1 MEQVCACMQTHCP
14 SSQLICVSLCNEN
27 WLDWHSVLEGHGQLS
42 TRVETRGIY
51 LSLLFGDQPTS
62 VPMKF
67 LGVNVAYKYLLN
79 DECCNVVQYLGYE
92 QDFRLRMIK
101 IEIGLKNDHTVRPF
115 ILRLS
120 ECWSA
125 LLCKAVAASF
135 CLLFVPRFS
144 LSSWTGS
151 TICFWVFLLPLV
163 WSESSPFKWDIAINS
178 DHNLSG

>member
-1 MEQVCACMQTHCP
+1 MGPNSLSPLQIMEHVCVCMQTHCP

-79 DECCNVVQYLGYE
+79 DECCNVVQCLGYE

-101 IEIGLKNDHTVRPF
+101 IEIGPKNDHTVRPF
-115 ILRLS
+115 NLRLS

-135 CLLFVPRFS
+135 YMLFVPRFS
-144 LSSWTGS
+144 QSSWTGS
-151 TICFWVFLLPLV
+151 TICF
-163 WSESSPFKWDIAINS
+163 
-178 DHNLSG
+178 